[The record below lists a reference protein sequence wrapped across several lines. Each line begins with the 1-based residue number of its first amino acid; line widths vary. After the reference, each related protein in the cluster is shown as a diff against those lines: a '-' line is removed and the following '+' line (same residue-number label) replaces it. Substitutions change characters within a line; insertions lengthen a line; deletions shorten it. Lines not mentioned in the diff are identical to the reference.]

1 MIPKIIHY
9 CWFGGKPKP
18 KSVLKYIDT
27 WKKHCPDYKILE
39 WNETNYDICKN
50 KYIMGAYKEKKWAF
64 VSDYCRIDVLCQY
77 GGIYLDTDV
86 EVLKNFDE
94 LLHLKA
100 FVGMESKILVATCL
114 IASEKNGDMVKDFLS
129 CYDNQEFDSLNPGTN
144 VLRLTSLLK
153 EKYGQVGP
161 EIDDIKYVTIFP
173 FEYFV
178 ANDYGT
184 GKVKK
189 TINTY
194 SIHHYTST
202 WLPWYSRFEMKLSHL
217 LGVPNR
223 NILTRYAKKFG
234 LYH

>member
-18 KSVLKYIDT
+18 QSVLKYIDT
-27 WKKHCPDYKILE
+27 WKKQCPDYKIME
-39 WNETNYDICKN
+39 WNETNYDVYKN
-50 KYIMGAYKEKKWAF
+50 NYVKGAYQEKKWAF
-64 VSDYCRIDVLCQY
+64 VSDYCRIDVLYQY

-86 EVLKNFDE
+86 EVLKSFDD
-94 LLHLKA
+94 LLSITA
-100 FVGMESKILVATCL
+100 FVGMESETLVATNL
-114 IASEKNGDMVKDFLS
+114 IASKKNSCMIKDFLT
-129 CYDNQEFDSLNPGTN
+129 CYDNLEFDSLNPGTN
-144 VLRLTSLLK
+144 VLRLTSMLK
-153 EKYGQVGP
+153 DRYGHVGP
-161 EIDDIKYVTIFP
+161 DIDDKEYVTIFP

-202 WLPWYSRFEMKLSHL
+202 WLPWYSRLEMKLSQL
-217 LGVPNR
+217 LGVTNR
-223 NILTRYAKKFG
+223 NILTRYAKKIG
-234 LYH
+234 IYH

>member
-18 KSVLKYIDT
+18 QSVLKYIDT
-27 WKKHCPDYKILE
+27 WKKQCPDYNIME
-39 WNETNYDICKN
+39 WNETNYDVYKN
-50 KYIMGAYKEKKWAF
+50 NYVKGAYQEKKWAF
-64 VSDYCRIDVLCQY
+64 VSDYCRIDVLYQY

-86 EVLKNFDE
+86 EVLKSFDD
-94 LLHLKA
+94 LLNLTA
-100 FVGMESKILVATCL
+100 FVGMESETLVATCL
-114 IASEKNGDMVKDFLS
+114 IASEKKGDMVRDFLA
-129 CYDNQEFDSLNPGTN
+129 CYDNLEFDSLNPGTN
-144 VLRLTSLLK
+144 VLRLTSMLEKKIGHVGYDINHK
-153 EKYGQVGP
+153 E
-161 EIDDIKYVTIFP
+161 YVIIFP

-189 TINTY
+189 TVDTY
-194 SIHHYTST
+194 SVHHYTST

-234 LYH
+234 IYH